1 MLGFPGSLRIEAAEE
16 TDQVNA
22 HLRQHLLLH
31 HHQHPLSSSS
41 TASPSSPSSPITI
54 SILNVNCP
62 LRENMSVWQQTQLEQ
77 NIPTRLSS
85 TSEVLLIT
93 TVIVIVVIICV
104 NHHYILAFTIA
115 TIITITTTTTTI
127 EPLWASLHLRAMIIN
142 FRTLVILFKALCTPL

>member
-1 MLGFPGSLRIEAAEE
+1 MLIITSIPFL
-16 TDQVNA
+16 

-31 HHQHPLSSSS
+31 HHHHLHPHCQL
-41 TASPSSPSSPITI
+41 
-54 SILNVNCP
+54 NCP

-85 TSEVLLIT
+85 TSEVLLTT

-115 TIITITTTTTTI
+115 TIITITITTTIATTI
-127 EPLWASLHLRAMIIN
+127 EPL
-142 FRTLVILFKALCTPL
+142 

>member
-31 HHQHPLSSSS
+31 HHHHLHPHCQL
-41 TASPSSPSSPITI
+41 
-54 SILNVNCP
+54 NCP

-115 TIITITTTTTTI
+115 TIITITTTITTI
-127 EPLWASLHLRAMIIN
+127 IPPPLNLCEQHCASVSNDYQL
-142 FRTLVILFKALCTPL
+142 